1 MKIRALDNNNDW
13 TFGKSLFK
21 RDNNAVAQSI
31 KTKLQSWRGDC
42 YFDLTAGVDWSNI
55 LGLKIKQLA
64 IADIKRV
71 ISQVTGVL
79 TIDVDFDT
87 IENRVLTVSYTVATI
102 YDDVITDEVQ
112 IA

>member
-1 MKIRALDNNNDW
+1 MKVRALDTDNDW

-55 LGLKIKQLA
+55 LGSKIKQLA

-71 ISQVTGVL
+71 IAQVTGVL

-87 IENRVLTVSYTVATI
+87 IEDRVLTVSYSVTTI
-102 YDDVITDEVQ
+102 YNDIITDEVQ

>member
-1 MKIRALDNNNDW
+1 MKIRALDTNNDW

-55 LGLKIKQLA
+55 LGSKIKQLA

-71 ISQVTGVL
+71 IAQVTGVL

-87 IENRVLTVSYTVATI
+87 IDNRNLTVSYTVTTI
-102 YDDVITDEVQ
+102 YDDIITDEVQ

>member
-1 MKIRALDNNNDW
+1 MKIRALDADNDW

-55 LGLKIKQLA
+55 LGSKIKQLA

-71 ISQVTGVL
+71 IAQVTGVL

-87 IENRVLTVSYTVATI
+87 IDNRNLTVSYTVTTI
-102 YDDVITDEVQ
+102 YNDIITDEVQ

>member
-71 ISQVTGVL
+71 IAQVTGVL
-79 TIDVDFDT
+79 TIDVAFDT
-87 IENRVLTVSYTVATI
+87 IDNRVLTVSYTVTTI
-102 YDDVITDEVQ
+102 YNDTITDEVQ

>member
-1 MKIRALDNNNDW
+1 MKVRVLDTNNDW

-55 LGLKIKQLA
+55 LGSKIKQLA

-87 IENRVLTVSYTVATI
+87 IDNRNLTVSYTVTTI
-102 YDDVITDEVQ
+102 YNDIITDEVQ

>member
-1 MKIRALDNNNDW
+1 MKVRALDTNNDW

-21 RDNNAVAQSI
+21 RDNNAVSQSI

-55 LGLKIKQLA
+55 LGSKIKQLA

-71 ISQVTGVL
+71 IAQVTGVL

-87 IENRVLTVSYTVATI
+87 IDNRILTVSYTVTTI
-102 YDDVITDEVQ
+102 YDDIITDEVQ

>member
-1 MKIRALDNNNDW
+1 MKVRALVSNNDW

-55 LGLKIKQLA
+55 LGSKIKQLA

-71 ISQVTGVL
+71 IAQVTGVL

-87 IENRVLTVSYTVATI
+87 IDNRVLTVSYTVTTI
-102 YDDVITDEVQ
+102 YNDIITDEVQ

>member
-1 MKIRALDNNNDW
+1 MKIRALDTDNDW

-55 LGLKIKQLA
+55 LGSKIKQLA

-71 ISQVTGVL
+71 IAQATGVL

-87 IENRVLTVSYTVATI
+87 IDNRVLTVSYTVSTI
-102 YDDVITDEVQ
+102 YDDIITDEVQ

>member
-1 MKIRALDNNNDW
+1 MKIRALDTNNDW

-55 LGLKIKQLA
+55 LGSKIKQLA

-71 ISQVTGVL
+71 IAQVTGVL

-87 IENRVLTVSYTVATI
+87 IDNRVLTVSYTVSTI
-102 YDDVITDEVQ
+102 YDDIIANEVQ

>member
-1 MKIRALDNNNDW
+1 MKIRALDTNNDW

-42 YFDLTAGVDWSNI
+42 YFDLTAGVDWNNI
-55 LGLKIKQLA
+55 LGSKIKQLA

-71 ISQVTGVL
+71 IAQVTGVL
-79 TIDVDFDT
+79 TIDVNFDT
-87 IENRVLTVSYTVATI
+87 IDNRNLTVSYTVTTI
-102 YDDVITDEVQ
+102 YDDIITDEVQ